1 MYHADDKTS
10 FWSCPFQTWFG
21 SCSFWATLKTHFWI
35 RAKNCT
41 IFCFSD
47 FFFFLTKHKLYVW
60 NPLSCWTSSFFTVPL
75 RIIFPF
81 PVTTLD
87 CTLGGSFKSVMSL
100 MFFFC
105 HARNIPRVTLML
117 SQAVQMCIH
126 GRLLLSC
133 CNTLPLCLLAC
144 QMWISSS

>member
-1 MYHADDKTS
+1 MQMTRLPFGAVLSKLDLVPAVSELPWRLISELGPKTAQY
-10 FWSCPFQTWFG
+10 F
-21 SCSFWATLKTHFWI
+21 ALV
-35 RAKNCT
+35 
-41 IFCFSD
+41 
-47 FFFFLTKHKLYVW
+47 FFFLTEHKLYVW

-100 MFFFC
+100 MFFFY

>member
-1 MYHADDKTS
+1 MQMTS
-10 FWSCPFQTWFG
+10 LH
-21 SCSFWATLKTHFWI
+21 FWAVPSKLDLVPAVSELPWRLISELGPKTAQYFAI
-35 RAKNCT
+35 ES
-41 IFCFSD
+41 FS
-47 FFFFLTKHKLYVW
+47 TKHKLYVW
-60 NPLSCWTSSFFTVPL
+60 NPLSCWTSSLFTVPL

-81 PVTTLD
+81 PVTTD

-100 MFFFC
+100 MFFFY

-126 GRLLLSC
+126 GMLPLSC
-133 CNTLPLCLLAC
+133 CNTLSLCLLAC

>member
-1 MYHADDKTS
+1 MQMTRL
-10 FWSCPFQTWFG
+10 P
-21 SCSFWATLKTHFWI
+21 FWAVLSKLDLVPAVSELPWRLISELGPKTAQYF
-35 RAKNCT
+35 ALV
-41 IFCFSD
+41 S
-47 FFFFLTKHKLYVW
+47 FFLTKHKLYVW

-81 PVTTLD
+81 PVTTD

-100 MFFFC
+100 MFFFY

>member
-1 MYHADDKTS
+1 MQMTRL
-10 FWSCPFQTWFG
+10 P
-21 SCSFWATLKTHFWI
+21 FWAVPSKLDLVPAVSELPWRLGSEFGPKTAQYFALV
-35 RAKNCT
+35 R
-41 IFCFSD
+41 
-47 FFFFLTKHKLYVW
+47 FLTKHKLCVW
-60 NPLSCWTSSFFTVPL
+60 NPLSCWTSSFFAVPL

-81 PVTTLD
+81 PVTTD
-87 CTLGGSFKSVMSL
+87 CTLGGSFKPVMSL
-100 MFFFC
+100 MFFFH

-126 GRLLLSC
+126 GRLPLSC

>member
-1 MYHADDKTS
+1 MQMTRLPFGAVLSKLDLVPAVSELPWRLISELGPKTAQY
-10 FWSCPFQTWFG
+10 F
-21 SCSFWATLKTHFWI
+21 ALVI
-35 RAKNCT
+35 
-41 IFCFSD
+41 

-81 PVTTLD
+81 PVTTD

-100 MFFFC
+100 MFFFY